1 LLPKYQNAKEGGS
14 ERIAS
19 NRLMLNI
26 RSYIA
31 DKRKAA
37 PGQKDAL
44 QPTNRIGRPPAKHS
58 SPDYQQMSV
67 YIHNDVRRKVKV
79 RLFETGGEFSARV
92 ESLLREWLLNHE
104 SREKRRMIFSSPLTR
119 LDLLPRSAF
128 AILLSFFSASQIPK
142 SCASGRAKSFPGN
155 SGFLSISSFGVG

>member
-1 LLPKYQNAKEGGS
+1 
-14 ERIAS
+14 
-19 NRLMLNI
+19 MLNF

-58 SPDYQQMSV
+58 PDYQQMSV

-79 RLFETGGEFSARV
+79 RLFETGGEFSACV
-92 ESLLREWLLNHE
+92 ESLLRECLLNHE
-104 SREKRRMIFSSPLTR
+104 SREERRMILSSSPLTR
-119 LDLLPRSAF
+119 LDLLHDQ
-128 AILLSFFSASQIPK
+128 LSQFSYPSL
-142 SCASGRAKSFPGN
+142 AK
-155 SGFLSISSFGVG
+155 FLSLVRVAVPNPSQEIASSYQSPPLELADERS